1 MNTSSICILISITS
15 FKIEL
20 LCVYVC
26 VCMCVYRH
34 THTHIYMST
43 HQIKIPLWKLW
54 ALIYE
59 ILGCVYAL
67 SKLMKAIR

>member
-1 MNTSSICILISITS
+1 MVTVMNTSSICILISITS
-15 FKIEL
+15 FKTEFL
-20 LCVYVC
+20 SVHVC
-26 VCMCVYRH
+26 VRVRI
-34 THTHIYMST
+34 HIYMST
-43 HQIKIPLWKLW
+43 HQIKLPLWKLW

>member
-1 MNTSSICILISITS
+1 MC
-15 FKIEL
+15 
-20 LCVYVC
+20 VC
-26 VCMCVYRH
+26 VCVCVCI
-34 THTHIYMST
+34 HIYMST
-43 HQIKIPLWKLW
+43 HQIKLPLWKLW

>member
-1 MNTSSICILISITS
+1 M
-15 FKIEL
+15 
-20 LCVYVC
+20 C
-26 VCMCVYRH
+26 VCID
-34 THTHIYMST
+34 THTHIYVST

-59 ILGCVYAL
+59 ILGWVYAL